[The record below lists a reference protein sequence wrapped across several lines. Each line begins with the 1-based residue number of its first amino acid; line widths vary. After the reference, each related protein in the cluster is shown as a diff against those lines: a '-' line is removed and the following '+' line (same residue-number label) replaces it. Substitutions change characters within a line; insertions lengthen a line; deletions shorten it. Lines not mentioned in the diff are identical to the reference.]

1 MNSKLYN
8 TIIPIPDDM
17 LKHLKMCFDRVPN
30 SDSSV
35 EGHKR
40 NVFLRTNKRL
50 TYQQLLRIENWFKY
64 YDGDYEAAPFIL
76 NGGEKMKNWVD
87 QKVKQLRD
95 NVDSQEKVQK
105 DYMPDDIRKDLGD
118 ELYDNLGW
126 LKDLGQPSTQH
137 KSEGDNYK
145 INEDL
150 IRIKELI
157 TKTK

>member
-1 MNSKLYN
+1 
-8 TIIPIPDDM
+8 M

>member
-105 DYMPDDIRKDLGD
+105 NYMPDDIRKELGD

>member
-95 NVDSQEKVQK
+95 NVDSQEKIQK

>member
-8 TIIPIPDDM
+8 TIIPIPEDM

>member
-95 NVDSQEKVQK
+95 NVDSQEKTQK

>member
-1 MNSKLYN
+1 
-8 TIIPIPDDM
+8 
-17 LKHLKMCFDRVPN
+17 
-30 SDSSV
+30 
-35 EGHKR
+35 
-40 NVFLRTNKRL
+40 
-50 TYQQLLRIENWFKY
+50 
-64 YDGDYEAAPFIL
+64 
-76 NGGEKMKNWVD
+76 MKNWVD